1 MAAAVMRAMTF
12 GASSSS
18 SSSDPTNSTRGR
30 DGTSSSASASSRSR
44 SRSSSKARS
53 GKGGDG
59 AADEDE
65 GGAALSRSSSIL
77 CNYAPEGQRPPSI
90 LLNPLGPALSRS
102 PPLSPSHAPISTT
115 LPSGAADEYVEFDD
129 LQSPTPRPG
138 YTRSTSTSS
147 LGSYTVPLSP
157 GQGGFPTEAALLAAR
172 DASSPKAVAT
182 SPTRPPNIQRTSKI
196 RFAPLPEIRPRAY
209 STGRNVWIVEEDDP
223 DVAGGRRQR
232 LVRVEGEG
240 EYGDDDDQDYGGDAD
255 FAQFDDDHALGQTA
269 HSPSSSLSMKFGSWS
284 EALGLSPSASRRSTD
299 EDGLSLSSSVS
310 RSDDGLSTSVGSVGS
325 GGSSKKLLKAFG
337 LGGKSA
343 KSAAKRSSGTRDKEN
358 RDDSLSRTS
367 SGDSHASA
375 GRRASL
381 ADASRLPKPQGTTG
395 IPMRKSSTWE
405 VGDVASPTGPEFAA
419 SAGGP
424 VYYASPARTARKRAQ
439 YPPVAQRRNG
449 RGRKQHVEVEEPAF
463 EEWGAVGV
471 GSQSSKRVVVGSAPA
486 SGLDDDDDGTGMA
499 WLRKRRLQR
508 EQEQREREAAALA
521 QVEEDRTDE
530 PASVVVPEPVSAA
543 VEDDQDTLT
552 KDPRQ
557 LGSRKEAAEEEDNK
571 RMPLPFLIRTPPS
584 RSGTVDSTI
593 STASTVRPASPT
605 HGAGAAKP
613 SGLSATRPILPPT
626 VQLADEPER
635 EDSSSS
641 SDDDEEDGAPA
652 VGAAARTTEEE
663 DETAL
668 ESESGES
675 DSESD
680 DDDLDEEELAH
691 EEALAEEARRM
702 AKSMGAERYHSAR
715 HENQLKDL
723 DT

>member
-1 MAAAVMRAMTF
+1 M
-12 GASSSS
+12 
-18 SSSDPTNSTRGR
+18 
-30 DGTSSSASASSRSR
+30 
-44 SRSSSKARS
+44 
-53 GKGGDG
+53 
-59 AADEDE
+59 
-65 GGAALSRSSSIL
+65 
-77 CNYAPEGQRPPSI
+77 
-90 LLNPLGPALSRS
+90 
-102 PPLSPSHAPISTT
+102 PISTT
-115 LPSGAADEYVEFDD
+115 NLPSGAADEDVDFDD

-147 LGSYTVPLSP
+147 LGSYTAPLSP

-172 DASSPKAVAT
+172 DYSSPKTVAT
-182 SPTRPPNIQRTSKI
+182 SPTRPPNIQRISKI

-255 FAQFDDDHALGQTA
+255 FAQFDDDHALGQAA

-310 RSDDGLSTSVGSVGS
+310 RSDDGLSTSVGSAGS

-381 ADASRLPKPQGTTG
+381 ADASRPPRPQGTTG

-405 VGDVASPTGPEFAA
+405 VGDVASPTGPDIST

-424 VYYASPARTARKRAQ
+424 VYYASPARTARRRAQ

-449 RGRKQHVEVEEPAF
+449 RGRKQHVEIEEPAF

-486 SGLDDDDDGTGMA
+486 SGLDEDDDGTGMA

-521 QVEEDRTDE
+521 QVAEDRTDE
-530 PASVVVPEPVSAA
+530 PATIVPEPAPTA
-543 VEDDQDTLT
+543 VEDNQDTLT

-557 LGSRKEAAEEEDNK
+557 LGPREEEDK

-605 HGAGAAKP
+605 HAAKP
-613 SGLSATRPILPPT
+613 SGLSATRPILPT

-635 EDSSSS
+635 EDSSS
-641 SDDDEEDGAPA
+641 DDDEEEEDAPA
-652 VGAAARTTEEE
+652 LAMAARTTAG
-663 DETAL
+663 DEAAL

-702 AKSMGAERYHSAR
+702 AKSMGEPPRQNSLA
-715 HENQLKDL
+715 LL
-723 DT
+723 LC

>member
-1 MAAAVMRAMTF
+1 MQLR
-12 GASSSS
+12 
-18 SSSDPTNSTRGR
+18 TRGTTAPQHPPQVR
-30 DGTSSSASASSRSR
+30 LAW
-44 SRSSSKARS
+44 
-53 GKGGDG
+53 
-59 AADEDE
+59 
-65 GGAALSRSSSIL
+65 LSRRAATETRGADHL
-77 CNYAPEGQRPPSI
+77 PPVS
-90 LLNPLGPALSRS
+90 PLGPALSRS

-115 LPSGAADEYVEFDD
+115 NLPSGAADEDVDFDD
-129 LQSPTPRPG
+129 LQSPTPRPPG
-138 YTRSTSTSS
+138 HTHSTSTSS

-172 DASSPKAVAT
+172 DPSSPKAIAT

-255 FAQFDDDHALGQTA
+255 FAEFDDDHALGQAA

-405 VGDVASPTGPEFAA
+405 VGDVASPTGPEIAA

-463 EEWGAVGV
+463 EEWGAAGV

-486 SGLDDDDDGTGMA
+486 SGFDDDDDGTGMA

-521 QVEEDRTDE
+521 QVAEDRTDE
-530 PASVVVPEPVSAA
+530 PATVVPVPEPPPAA
-543 VEDDQDTLT
+543 VEDNQDTLT
-552 KDPRQ
+552 KDPRR
-557 LGSRKEAAEEEDNK
+557 LGSLDEEGDK
-571 RMPLPFLIRTPPS
+571 RLPLPFLIRTPPS
-584 RSGTVDSTI
+584 RSGTVDSTV

-605 HGAGAAKP
+605 HAAAKP

-635 EDSSSS
+635 EDSSSDDD
-641 SDDDEEDGAPA
+641 DDDEEEEDALVA
-652 VGAAARTTEEE
+652 VGAAARPTEEE

-680 DDDLDEEELAH
+680 DDDLDEDELAH
-691 EEALAEEARRM
+691 EEALAEEARRR
-702 AKSMGAERYHSAR
+702 AKSMGKPAAR
-715 HENQLKDL
+715 SQLSLCLRLTLTASCPQALSGITRL
-723 DT
+723 DTRISSRFSTREETFHPSFHITASLICRR